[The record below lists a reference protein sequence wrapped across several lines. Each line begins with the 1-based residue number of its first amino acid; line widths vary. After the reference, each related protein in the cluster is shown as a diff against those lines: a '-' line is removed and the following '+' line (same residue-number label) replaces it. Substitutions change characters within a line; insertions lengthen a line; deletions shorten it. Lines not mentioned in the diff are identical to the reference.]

1 MLLTN
6 VLQQVLL
13 KKVVLKVLSKSLKS
27 NAYFIVKS
35 CRQTK
40 ITYPAEAYLEPS
52 QISIM
57 KLFLEISNG
66 F

>member
-6 VLQQVLL
+6 VLQQVFL
-13 KKVVLKVLSKSLKS
+13 KEVVLKVLTKSLKN

-40 ITYPAEAYLEPS
+40 ITYPAEAYFRTQPNIYDED
-52 QISIM
+52 
-57 KLFLEISNG
+57 FFGNG
-66 F
+66 